1 MAIEASII
9 IPTYNERDNIGILIN
24 EIMKVKDDNNLV
36 LEVIVVDDN
45 SYDGTV
51 EVVEGL
57 MRKYDCIK
65 LLRRPRKMGLGSAY
79 KDGFK
84 LSTKPIIVTMDA
96 DLSHDPKVLPSMVE
110 PIHNSQADIVLGSRY
125 IEGGAIEGW
134 PLKRRIISKGAN
146 FLARLILGLE
156 VKDTTTGYRAYRR
169 EVFKQIT
176 KMSRRNYFD
185 FQIEVLYLAKKY
197 NWRVAEVPITF
208 RDRSRG
214 KSKFNIREV
223 LKFAWTLTSLRLG
236 L

>member
-1 MAIEASII
+1 MSIEASII

-24 EIMKVKDDNNLV
+24 EIIKVKDDAGLI

-51 EVVEGL
+51 EVVEDL
-57 MRKYDCIK
+57 MEKYDCIK

-110 PIHNSQADIVLGSRY
+110 PIHNGQADIVLGSRY

-146 FLARLILGLE
+146 FLARLILGLK

-169 EVFKQIT
+169 EVFEQIT
-176 KMSRRNYFD
+176 KMSKRSYFD

-197 NWRVAEVPITF
+197 NWRVTEVPITF

-223 LKFAWTLTSLRLG
+223 LKFAWALMSLRLG